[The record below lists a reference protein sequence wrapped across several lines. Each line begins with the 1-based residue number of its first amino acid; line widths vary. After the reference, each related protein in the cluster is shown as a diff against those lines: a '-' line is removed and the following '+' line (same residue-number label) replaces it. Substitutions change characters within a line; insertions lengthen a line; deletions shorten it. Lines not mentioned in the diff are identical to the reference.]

1 MAVAKAVT
9 NGLRCTRTPHVPISD
24 LCHYLGLLQLP
35 PRRSFHSSQCR
46 RTTET
51 EEEKKDKARGKGKA
65 DGPDPVQAAIR
76 GSDPLGP
83 KPDHLRLSPQKRAEL
98 TAKRA
103 RESLQRQEEKARENM
118 KLGSLSSSSVFG
130 DEMLGE
136 AGSDTSKEASSST
149 LQTLASRNFNNMSRV
164 LNPRPNARA
173 RWQRNMLI
181 RHVRRGGRLTKE
193 MTIARTERRHLAQ
206 SHWFKTS
213 MKKLA
218 PLCRQIAGKS
228 MDEAILQMR
237 FSKKAV
243 AQDVLQHLI
252 QARNEAIAV
261 KGMGLGSSQ
270 PLPPPGP
277 VVLDASISPAGQ
289 NQKAS
294 KKSKDGSKQETDI
307 YIAQAW
313 INRGPY
319 GKRPDFRAR
328 GRVYMMR
335 PPHTGMTVLLKEEKT
350 RTREQREKEE
360 KTIRKRLGK
369 NMWTQLPDRPVT
381 NQSQYVL
388 W

>member
-1 MAVAKAVT
+1 MAAVNAAT
-9 NGLRCTRTPHVPISD
+9 NSLRCTRTARAPHAPISD
-24 LCHYLGLLQLP
+24 LCRYLGLLQLP
-35 PRRSFHSSQCR
+35 PRRGFHSSQCR
-46 RTTET
+46 MEEAKET
-51 EEEKKDKARGKGKA
+51 ARSKGKA
-65 DGPDPVQAAIR
+65 DAPDAVQAAIR

-83 KPDHLRLSPQKRAEL
+83 KPDHLRLSAQKRAEL
-98 TAKRA
+98 TARRE
-103 RESLQRQEEKARENM
+103 RESLQRQEEKARENV

-130 DEMLGE
+130 DEMLVEADAHPSNE
-136 AGSDTSKEASSST
+136 AGSTAP
-149 LQTLASRNFNNMSRV
+149 QTLASRNYDNMSRV

-193 MTIARTERRHLAQ
+193 MVIARTERRHLVK

-228 MDEAILQMR
+228 IDEAILQMR
-237 FSKKAV
+237 FSKKAA

-261 KGMGLGSSQ
+261 KGMGLGSSHT
-270 PLPPPGP
+270 LPPPGP
-277 VVLDASISPAGQ
+277 VVLDPSITPAGQ
-289 NQKAS
+289 NQRANKT
-294 KKSKDGSKQETDI
+294 SKDGCKQETDI
-307 YIAQAW
+307 YIAEAW

-319 GKRPDFRAR
+319 GKRPDYRAR
-328 GRVYMMR
+328 GRVYIMR

-350 RTREQREKEE
+350 RTREQRDKEE
-360 KTIRKRLGK
+360 KAIRKRLGK